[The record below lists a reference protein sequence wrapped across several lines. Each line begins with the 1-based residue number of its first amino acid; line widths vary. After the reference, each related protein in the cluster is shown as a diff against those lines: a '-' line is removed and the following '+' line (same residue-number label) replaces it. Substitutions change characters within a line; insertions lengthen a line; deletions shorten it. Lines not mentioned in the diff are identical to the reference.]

1 MKKNMILW
9 MSALVLTIAGLS
21 SCSSDDDF
29 SSNDL
34 IGAWEMVRATYGMG
48 GAQEF
53 LPGEVVIIFD
63 GKQLI
68 VQNNNGA
75 HFLKS
80 GKYPYTTITEQSR
93 IMTYEWVDVVNQ
105 VIVIHLSDE
114 EGGNWENKYTY
125 RFYDGMLVL
134 DGGIAT
140 DGPGYFFRKYS
151 PTSVPYAEAG
161 KINNYFSFLKK

>member
-1 MKKNMILW
+1 MKKNVYLW
-9 MSALVLTIAGLS
+9 LCALALTMTGLS
-21 SCSSDDDF
+21 SCSSDDEF

-34 IGAWEMVRATYGMG
+34 IGAWELASATYGMLG
-48 GAQEF
+48 DQEF
-53 LPGEVVIIFD
+53 QPGEVVIIFD

-80 GKYPYTTITEQSR
+80 GKYPYTTLTEQSR

-105 VIVIHLSDE
+105 VIVIHLSDDE
-114 EGGNWENKYTY
+114 LGNLEKKYTY
-125 RFYDGMLVL
+125 RFNNGMLVL

-161 KINNYFSFLKK
+161 KIIYMPQS